1 MRSDALP
8 IHIAAAALLGML
20 SPLAVAAQSTSDKTL
35 TVARIVGTWQLVSDQ
50 FTLKDG
56 SVVSNPKFGAHAKG
70 FLMYEPDG
78 HMCAEVMNPDR
89 PAWKKPQKPTSD
101 DKVTSFD
108 GFLGYCGTY
117 TLDAQRSILT
127 HFPSVAWTPDYVGTS
142 QSRPFHFE
150 GEYLII
156 TPVSND
162 PNIAKH
168 VLTWKRVQ

>member
-20 SPLAVAAQSTSDKTL
+20 SPLAVAAQSTADKAL
-35 TVARIVGTWQLVSDQ
+35 TVARIVGTWQLVLDQ

-89 PAWKKPQKPTSD
+89 PAWKNPQKPTSD

-127 HFPSVAWTPDYVGTS
+127 HFPSVAWRPDDVGTS